1 MLLYVGLIV
10 IGFVLLWK
18 GSEYFVTAAAE
29 VARRIG
35 VSDLVI
41 GLTLVSMS
49 TTLPEFVASTMASHA
64 GSGGI
69 AVGNAVGS
77 NITNITFILGTCMVL
92 EGYKVEP
99 LVLRR
104 YGIALLLV
112 CLLFAVLAM
121 GNITRNEG
129 ILLLSVFA
137 VYMIILSR
145 EKHTRKEMAEVSTEM
160 RGIPVEPS
168 WKVMAR
174 LLIGVA
180 SVFIGAR
187 FLVDSAINIAAT
199 LNVLESAIGSTIVAL
214 GTSLPE
220 FAVSLRALKENYEQ
234 ISVGNILGANT
245 FNMLWVIGFSA
256 LINPLELDRNL
267 MYFNVPLMI
276 GVTILLLVFIRTG
289 YQLKRK
295 EGIVFLLIYILFLIM
310 NYY

>member
-1 MLLYVGLIV
+1 MLLHFGIII
-10 IGFVLLWK
+10 IGFIFLWK

-41 GLTLVSMS
+41 GLTLVSVS
-49 TTLPEFVASTMASHA
+49 TTLPEFVASAMASHA

-69 AVGNAVGS
+69 AVGNVVGS

-99 LVLRR
+99 LVLKR
-104 YGIALLLV
+104 YGIALLMV
-112 CLLFAVLAM
+112 CLVFVVLAL
-121 GNITRNEG
+121 GDITRIEG
-129 ILLLSVFA
+129 IMLLSIFV
-137 VYMIILSR
+137 VYLVILSK
-145 EKHTRKEMAEVSTEM
+145 EKHSRREMKEVSVEM
-160 RGIPVEPS
+160 SGIPVES
-168 WKVMAR
+168 AWKVVAR
-174 LLIGVA
+174 LALGGA
-180 SVFIGAR
+180 TVFIGAR
-187 FLVDSAINIAAT
+187 GLVSSAISIAAT
-199 LNVLESAIGSTIVAL
+199 LNVLESAIGATIVAL

-245 FNMLWVIGFSA
+245 FNILWVIGFAS
-256 LINPLELDRNL
+256 LINPLELDTNL
-267 MYFNVPLMI
+267 LYFNVPLMI
-276 GVTILLLVFIRTG
+276 GITVLLLIFIRTG

-295 EGIVFLLIYILFLIM
+295 EGVIFLLIYMLFLII

>member
-1 MLLYVGLIV
+1 MLIYAAIII
-10 IGFVLLWK
+10 IGFILLWK

-41 GLTLVSMS
+41 GLTLVSLS

-69 AVGNAVGS
+69 AVGNVVGS
-77 NITNITFILGTCMVL
+77 NITNITFILGTCMIL
-92 EGYKVEP
+92 EGYKIEP
-99 LVLRR
+99 LVLKR

-112 CLLFAVLAM
+112 CILFVVIAL
-121 GNITRNEG
+121 GDITRMEG
-129 ILLLSVFA
+129 LILLTIFVT
-137 VYMIILSR
+137 YMIILSK
-145 EKHTRKEMAEVSTEM
+145 EKHSRKEMREVSVEM
-160 RGIPVEPS
+160 KGIPVEAS
-168 WKVMAR
+168 WKVVVR
-174 LLIGVA
+174 LVLGGVA
-180 SVFIGAR
+180 VFIGAR
-187 FLVDSAINIAAT
+187 GLVSSAIAIAAT
-199 LNVLESAIGSTIVAL
+199 LNVLESAIGATIVAL

-245 FNMLWVIGFSA
+245 FNILWVIGASSI
-256 LINPLELDRNL
+256 INPLKLDYNL
-267 MYFNVPLMI
+267 LYFNVPLMI
-276 GVTILLLVFIRTG
+276 GITLLLLIFIRTG

-295 EGIVFLLIYILFLIM
+295 EGVIFVLIYILFLIK

>member
-1 MLLYVGLIV
+1 MLLHFGIII
-10 IGFVLLWK
+10 IGFIFLWK

-41 GLTLVSMS
+41 GLTLVSVS
-49 TTLPEFVASTMASHA
+49 TTLPEFVASAMASHA

-69 AVGNAVGS
+69 AVGNVVGS

-99 LVLRR
+99 LVLKR

-112 CLLFAVLAM
+112 CLVFVVLAL
-121 GNITRNEG
+121 GDITRIEG
-129 ILLLSVFA
+129 IMLLSIFV
-137 VYMIILSR
+137 VYLVILSK
-145 EKHTRKEMAEVSTEM
+145 EKHSRREMREVSVEM
-160 RGIPVEPS
+160 SGIPVES
-168 WKVMAR
+168 AWKVVAR
-174 LLIGVA
+174 LVLGGA
-180 SVFIGAR
+180 TVFIGAR
-187 FLVDSAINIAAT
+187 GLVSSAISIAAT
-199 LNVLESAIGSTIVAL
+199 LNVLESAIGATIVAL

-245 FNMLWVIGFSA
+245 FNILWVIGFAS
-256 LINPLELDRNL
+256 LINPLNLDTNL
-267 MYFNVPLMI
+267 LYFNVPLMI
-276 GVTILLLVFIRTG
+276 GITVLLLIFIRTG

-295 EGIVFLLIYILFLIM
+295 EGVIFLLIYMLFLII

>member
-1 MLLYVGLIV
+1 MLIYAAIII
-10 IGFVLLWK
+10 IGFILLWK

-41 GLTLVSMS
+41 GLTLVSLS

-69 AVGNAVGS
+69 AVGNVVGS
-77 NITNITFILGTCMVL
+77 NITNITFILGTCMIL
-92 EGYKVEP
+92 EGYKIEP
-99 LVLRR
+99 LVLKR

-112 CLLFAVLAM
+112 CILFVVIAL
-121 GNITRNEG
+121 GDITRMEG
-129 ILLLSVFA
+129 LILLIIFVT
-137 VYMIILSR
+137 YMIILSK
-145 EKHTRKEMAEVSTEM
+145 EKHSRKEMREVSVEM
-160 RGIPVEPS
+160 KGIPVEAS
-168 WKVMAR
+168 WKVVAR
-174 LLIGVA
+174 LVLGGIA
-180 SVFIGAR
+180 VFIGAR
-187 FLVDSAINIAAT
+187 GLVSSAIAIAAT
-199 LNVLESAIGSTIVAL
+199 LNVLESAIGATIVAL

-245 FNMLWVIGFSA
+245 FNILWVIGCSSI
-256 LINPLELDRNL
+256 INPLKLDYNL
-267 MYFNVPLMI
+267 LYFNVPLMI
-276 GVTILLLVFIRTG
+276 GITLLLLIFIRTG

-295 EGIVFLLIYILFLIM
+295 EGVIFVLIYILFLIK

>member
-1 MLLYVGLIV
+1 MI
-10 IGFVLLWK
+10 
-18 GSEYFVTAAAE
+18 
-29 VARRIG
+29 
-35 VSDLVI
+35 
-41 GLTLVSMS
+41 
-49 TTLPEFVASTMASHA
+49 
-64 GSGGI
+64 
-69 AVGNAVGS
+69 
-77 NITNITFILGTCMVL
+77 L

-99 LVLRR
+99 LVLKR
-104 YGIALLLV
+104 YGIALLSV
-112 CLLFAVLAM
+112 CLLFVLFAM
-121 GNITRNEG
+121 GGITRIEG
-129 ILLLSVFA
+129 VLLLSIFVG
-137 VYMIILSR
+137 YMIILSR
-145 EKHTRKEMAEVSTEM
+145 EKHTRREMREATKEM

-168 WKVMAR
+168 WKVVGR

-187 FLVDSAINIAAT
+187 LLVDSAISIAAS

-220 FAVSLRALKENYEQ
+220 FAVSLRALRENYEQ

-267 MYFNVPLMI
+267 LYFNVPVMI
-276 GVTILLLVFIRTG
+276 GITILLLIFIRTG

-295 EGIVFLLIYILFLIM
+295 EGIIFILIYILFLIK